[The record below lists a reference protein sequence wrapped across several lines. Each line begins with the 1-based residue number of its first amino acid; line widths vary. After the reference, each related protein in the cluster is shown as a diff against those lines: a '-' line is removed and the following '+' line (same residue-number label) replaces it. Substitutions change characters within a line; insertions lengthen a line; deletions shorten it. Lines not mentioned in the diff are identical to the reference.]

1 MDKLMILAALAFA
14 VSACAHKVDD
24 DEEQGGGDRV
34 ELELQDQTGDT
45 A

>member
-1 MDKLMILAALAFA
+1 MKKMVLLAALAFA
-14 VSACAHKVDD
+14 VSACAHKDD

-34 ELELQDQTGDT
+34 ELEQPEKADEI

>member
-1 MDKLMILAALAFA
+1 MKNLIVLAALAFA
-14 VSACAHKVDD
+14 VSACAHKDD

-34 ELELQDQTGDT
+34 ELELQDQSNDT